1 MRFFRFLAFSLYLF
15 FLLSI
20 PLGVFWDWKGWLAGT
35 VVWLVGLFYL
45 GFRAKESLLTSLRSR
60 PVTAAEQPSLHR
72 LNQELSARLGLVPPQ
87 IERMSGNAGGTT
99 PLVAAFG
106 FSSSEMVIV
115 VSDEVLKLSRDEW
128 HALFCRVLTEIRFG
142 DRISVAWLSRFC
154 LALER
159 VGLNTSCGESLGT
172 SRGLVRR
179 ALFLVLA
186 WVPFR
191 LFAGHQNDREYDQLA
206 LKVAQAREP
215 YVELLHKFESELNR
229 HPITIPFALK
239 PLFLFAPE
247 SEDPWMA
254 VFSRGESIGQRIRWI
269 TRDSRTVT

>member
-15 FLLSI
+15 FLVSL

-35 VVWLVGLFYL
+35 LVWLAGILYL
-45 GFRAKESLLTSLRSR
+45 GFRAKESILSSMKSS
-60 PVTAAEQPSLHR
+60 PISPAEHPSLHR

-87 IERMSGNAGGTT
+87 IERVPGST

-106 FSSSEMVIV
+106 FSPSDMVIV
-115 VSDEVLKLSRDEW
+115 VSEDVLRLTRDEW

-142 DRISVAWLSRFC
+142 DRISVAWLARFC

-159 VGLNTSCGESLGT
+159 VGLNTAFGESLVT
-172 SRGLVRR
+172 SRGLLRR

-191 LFAGHQNDREYDQLA
+191 LFAGSQNDRAYDELA
-206 LKVAQAREP
+206 LRISQAREP
-215 YVELLHKFESELNR
+215 YVELLHRFESELNR
-229 HPITIPFALK
+229 KPMNIPFALK

-254 VFSRGESIGQRIRWI
+254 VFSGRDSLGQRIRWI
-269 TRDSRTVT
+269 SQRAGQPS

>member
-20 PLGVFWDWKGWLAGT
+20 PLGVFWEWKGWLAGM
-35 VVWLVGLFYL
+35 VVWLAGILYL
-45 GFRAKESLLTSLRSR
+45 GFRAKESLLTSMRSR
-60 PVTAAEQPSLHR
+60 PVTTAEQPSLHR
-72 LNQELSARLGLVPPQ
+72 LNHELSARLGLVPPR
-87 IERMSGNAGGTT
+87 IERIPGTT

-106 FSSSEMVIV
+106 FAPSEMVIV

-159 VGLNTSCGESLGT
+159 VGLNTSFGESLVT

-186 WVPFR
+186 WIPFR
-191 LFAGHQNDREYDQLA
+191 LFAGHQNDREYDMLA
-206 LKVAQAREP
+206 LRIAQAREP
-215 YVELLHKFESELNR
+215 FVELLHRFESELNR
-229 HPITIPFALK
+229 RPITIPFALK

-269 TRDSRTVT
+269 TGDPRTQT